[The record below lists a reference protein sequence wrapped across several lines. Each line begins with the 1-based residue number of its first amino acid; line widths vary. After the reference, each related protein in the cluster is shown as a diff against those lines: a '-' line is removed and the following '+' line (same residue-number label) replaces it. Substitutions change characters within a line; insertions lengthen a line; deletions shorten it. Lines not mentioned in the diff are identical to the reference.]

1 MSELIIGLT
10 GGIGSGKT
18 AVSDRFA
25 SLGIVIVDADLASRA
40 VVEPGSP
47 ALQSIEEHFGGE
59 VIARDGSLDRPAL
72 GRLVFENEAE
82 RVWLEKLTHPLINAH
97 LAEQLASADSP
108 YAILAHPL
116 LVETSRT
123 RVCDRVLVVDVP
135 KALQMERT
143 LARDDR
149 SQSQVKAIIEAQATR
164 EQRLAAADDVIVN
177 DQDLAHLDAEVER
190 LHQRYLELAR
200 SSGQP

>member
-1 MSELIIGLT
+1 MSQLIIGLT

-25 SLGIVIVDADLASRA
+25 TLGIVIVDADLASRA

-59 VIARDGSLDRPAL
+59 VIAGDGSLDRAAL
-72 GRLVFENEAE
+72 GRLVFEDEEE
-82 RVWLEKLTHPLINAH
+82 RIWLEKLTHPLINAH
-97 LAEQLASADSP
+97 LTEQLASADSP

-116 LVETSRT
+116 LVETGRT
-123 RVCDRVLVVDVP
+123 KVCDRVLVVDVP
-135 KALQMERT
+135 EALQMERT

-149 SQSQVKAIIEAQATR
+149 SESQVKAIIEAQATR
-164 EQRLAAADDVIVN
+164 AQRLAAADDVIVN
-177 DQDLAHLDAEVER
+177 DQDLVHLDGEVER
-190 LHQRYLELAR
+190 LHQCYLELAQ
-200 SSGQP
+200 SSSQP

>member
-1 MSELIIGLT
+1 MSQLIIGLT

-47 ALQSIEEHFGGE
+47 ALQSIEEHFGSE
-59 VIARDGSLDRPAL
+59 VIARDGSLDRAAL
-72 GRLVFENEAE
+72 GRLVFEDEEE

-116 LVETSRT
+116 LVETGRT
-123 RVCDRVLVVDVP
+123 RVCHKVLVVDVP
-135 KALQMERT
+135 EALQMERT

-149 SQSQVKAIIEAQATR
+149 SESQVKAIIEAQATR

-177 DQDLAHLDAEVER
+177 DQDLAHLDGEVER
-190 LHQRYLELAR
+190 LHRRYLELAL
-200 SSGQP
+200 SSSQP